1 MKLLFKNAHIVDA
14 QSPYHLQTVDVLV
27 DGDTIESIGEIAESE
42 ATTVVD
48 LGGDTLTTGFTE
60 LHSDLGELG
69 NEESETL
76 QTGAAAAAAGGF
88 TAVGVVSNGSPY
100 LDQKTGIE
108 FLLSKGESVPVHL
121 VPIGTMS
128 KERKGEELS
137 EMFEMSNYGTSIFA
151 DYKKGVKNANLLKLA
166 LLYSKPFGTVM
177 VHPENHELSANGMM
191 HEGATSTYVGL
202 KGIPEIS
209 ETVQIQRDLSLL
221 EYTEGNL
228 HIASVSTADG
238 IQAIREAK
246 SKGLNVTCS
255 VNLHHLIF
263 TDEDLTEYNTSLKVT
278 PPIRTDV
285 ERAILWEAVLDGTVD
300 CLAVDHLPK
309 DIEQKQCEFDN
320 AAFGMAGFEGAVSA
334 FLDRYE
340 LAPERLQEVLSTN
353 PRKLLGLPE
362 LRIAEGEVAEFTI
375 LGNTPQQVTGF
386 ASKAFNNPFKGMDVK
401 STIRGV
407 YVKENYLSLEA

>member
-1 MKLLFKNAHIVDA
+1 MKLLFKNAYIVDA

-27 DGDTIESIGEIAESE
+27 NGETIESIGEIAESE
-42 ATTVVD
+42 DISVID
-48 LGGDTLTTGFTE
+48 LKGDTLTTGFAE

-69 NEESETL
+69 NDESETL

-100 LDQKTGIE
+100 VDQKTGVE
-108 FLLSKGESVPVHL
+108 FLLSKGESVPVHI
-121 VPIGTMS
+121 VPIGTLS

-137 EMFEMSNYGTSIFA
+137 EMFEMSSYGTQVFA
-151 DYKKGVKNANLLKLA
+151 DYKQGVANANLLKLA
-166 LLYSKPFGTVM
+166 LLYTKPFGTIM
-177 VHPENHELSANGMM
+177 VHPEDHSLSAGGMM

-209 ETVQIQRDLSLL
+209 ETVQIHRDLSIL

-228 HIASVSTADG
+228 HIASVSTVPG

-255 VNLHHLIF
+255 VNLHHLLF
-263 TDEDLTEYNTSLKVT
+263 TDEDLTTYNTALKVS

-285 ERAILWEAVLDGTVD
+285 ERAVLWEAVLDGTVD
-300 CLAVDHLPK
+300 CLSVDHLPK

-320 AAFGMAGFEGAVSA
+320 AALGMAGFEGALSA

-340 LAPERLQEVLSTN
+340 LGPERLQELLSTQ

-375 LGNTPQQVTGF
+375 LGTAEGQVTAF
-386 ASKAFNNPFKGMDVK
+386 ASKAFNNPFKGLDTK
-401 STIRGV
+401 SSIRGV

>member
-69 NEESETL
+69 NEVRETL
-76 QTGAAAAAAGGF
+76 QTAAAAAAAGGF

-137 EMFEMSNYGTSIFA
+137 EMFEMSNYGTSMFA

>member
-1 MKLLFKNAHIVDA
+1 MKLLFKNAYIIDA

-27 DGDTIESIGEIAESE
+27 DGDTIESIGEIAAPEG
-42 ATTVVD
+42 ATVID
-48 LGGDTLTTGFTE
+48 LNGDTLTTGFAE

-88 TAVGVVSNGSPY
+88 TAVGVVSNGGPY
-100 LDQKTGIE
+100 LDEKTGIE
-108 FLLSKGESVPVHL
+108 FLLSKGESVPVNI

-128 KERKGEELS
+128 KGRKGEELS
-137 EMFEMSNYGTSIFA
+137 EMFEMNNYGTNVFG
-151 DYKKGVKNANLLKLA
+151 DYKQGVTNANLLKLA
-166 LLYSKPFGTVM
+166 LLYTKPFGTIM
-177 VHPENHELSANGMM
+177 VHPEDRNLSVNGMM

-209 ETVQIQRDLSLL
+209 ETIQIARDLSLL

-228 HIASVSTADG
+228 HIASVSTIDG
-238 IQAIREAK
+238 IEAIREAK
-246 SKGLNVTCS
+246 RKGLNVTCS

-263 TDEDLTEYNTSLKVT
+263 TDEDLTTYNTSLKVS

-285 ERAILWEAVLDGTVD
+285 ERAVLWEAVLDGTVD

-309 DIEQKQCEFDN
+309 DVEQKQCEFDN
-320 AAFGMAGFEGAVSA
+320 AAFGMAGFEGALSA

-340 LAPERLQEVLSTN
+340 ITPERLQEVFSIQ

-375 LGNTPQQVTGF
+375 LGNVEQQVTAF
-386 ASKAFNNPFKGMDVK
+386 ASKAFNNPFKGMDIK
-401 STIRGV
+401 SSVRGV

>member
-1 MKLLFKNAHIVDA
+1 MKLLFKNAHIIDA

-27 DGDTIESIGEIAESE
+27 DGDTIESIGEIAAPEG
-42 ATTVVD
+42 ATVID
-48 LGGDTLTTGFTE
+48 LNGDTLTTGFAE

-88 TAVGVVSNGSPY
+88 TAVGVVSNGGPY
-100 LDQKTGIE
+100 LDEKTGIE
-108 FLLSKGESVPVHL
+108 FLLSKGESVPVNI

-128 KERKGEELS
+128 KGRKGEELS
-137 EMFEMSNYGTSIFA
+137 EMFEMNNYGTNVFG
-151 DYKKGVKNANLLKLA
+151 DYKQGVANANLLKLA
-166 LLYSKPFGTVM
+166 LLYTKPFGTIM
-177 VHPENHELSANGMM
+177 VHPEDRNLSVNGMM

-209 ETVQIQRDLSLL
+209 ETIQIARDLSLL

-228 HIASVSTADG
+228 HIASVSTVDG
-238 IQAIREAK
+238 VEAIREAK
-246 SKGLNVTCS
+246 RKGLNVTCS

-263 TDEDLTEYNTSLKVT
+263 TDEDLTNYDTSLKVS

-285 ERAILWEAVLDGTVD
+285 ERAVLWEAVLDGTVD

-320 AAFGMAGFEGAVSA
+320 AAFGMAGFEGALSA

-340 LAPERLQEVLSTN
+340 ITPERLQEIFSIQ

-375 LGNTPQQVTGF
+375 LGNAEQQVTAF

-401 STIRGV
+401 SSVRGV

>member
-137 EMFEMSNYGTSIFA
+137 EMFEMSNYGTSMFA

>member
-137 EMFEMSNYGTSIFA
+137 EMFEMSNYGTPIFA

-166 LLYSKPFGTVM
+166 LLYTKPFGTVM
-177 VHPENHELSANGMM
+177 VHPENHELSSNGMM

-228 HIASVSTADG
+228 HIASVSTAEG
-238 IQAIREAK
+238 IKAIREAK

-340 LAPERLQEVLSTN
+340 LSPERLQEVLSLN

>member
-1 MKLLFKNAHIVDA
+1 
-14 QSPYHLQTVDVLV
+14 
-27 DGDTIESIGEIAESE
+27 
-42 ATTVVD
+42 
-48 LGGDTLTTGFTE
+48 
-60 LHSDLGELG
+60 
-69 NEESETL
+69 
-76 QTGAAAAAAGGF
+76 
-88 TAVGVVSNGSPY
+88 
-100 LDQKTGIE
+100 
-108 FLLSKGESVPVHL
+108 
-121 VPIGTMS
+121 MS

-137 EMFEMSNYGTSIFA
+137 EMFEMSNYGTSMFA

-228 HIASVSTADG
+228 HIASVSTVDG

>member
-1 MKLLFKNAHIVDA
+1 MKLLFKNAYIIDA

-27 DGDTIESIGEIAESE
+27 DGDTIESIGEIAAPEG
-42 ATTVVD
+42 ATVID
-48 LGGDTLTTGFTE
+48 LNGDTLTTGFAE

-100 LDQKTGIE
+100 LDEKTGIE
-108 FLLSKGESVPVHL
+108 FLLSKGESVPVNI

-128 KERKGEELS
+128 KGRKGEELS
-137 EMFEMSNYGTSIFA
+137 EMFEMNNYGTNVFG
-151 DYKKGVKNANLLKLA
+151 DYKQGVENANLLKLA
-166 LLYSKPFGTVM
+166 LLYTKPFGTIM
-177 VHPENHELSANGMM
+177 VHPEDRNLSVNGMM

-209 ETVQIQRDLSLL
+209 ETIQIARDLSLL

-228 HIASVSTADG
+228 HIASVSTIDG
-238 IQAIREAK
+238 IEAIREAK
-246 SKGLNVTCS
+246 RTGLNVTCS

-263 TDEDLTEYNTSLKVT
+263 TDEDLTTYNTSLKVS

-285 ERAILWEAVLDGTVD
+285 ERAVLWEAVLDGTVD

-320 AAFGMAGFEGAVSA
+320 AAFGMAGFEGALSA

-340 LAPERLQEVLSTN
+340 ITPERLQEVFSIQ

-375 LGNTPQQVTGF
+375 LGNAEQQVTAF
-386 ASKAFNNPFKGMDVK
+386 ASKAFNNPFKGMDIK
-401 STIRGV
+401 SSVRGV